1 MEEFD
6 ADKLE
11 NAMQT
16 VMKMLANC
24 LSSQRGIQYE
34 FGPEYTE
41 YLAQKATGTLKQS
54 HLRPLSEIFSD
65 EQLDKIPIDNKVGE
79 NYFGELSEQLR
90 KKGGSAF
97 CAVGER
103 LVLSSNA
110 DLAFSKGSEK
120 MLKDKE
126 LKKRKKEIEQLDAQ
140 WSKAQKDVARARIAV
155 SDAEADILAREQA
168 KNKQISDCKRNG
180 EKFNYEA
187 PMSSQADVNKMF
199 TKIQKLSEQDRLSI
213 MRKEVKL
220 KKMMFSQLPA
230 DFVLFKQYNL
240 SSSQM
245 YKNLLDLHAVDPAN
259 QETVSKA
266 DIYVATD
273 DLSVNPSLTASKTK
287 KKTREAQVDTS
298 ETSLVEAEWPPHDEE
313 FIVSLEEDGWSIC
326 SVLSF
331 DETSNS
337 IKAQQLNPLKTRAKD
352 DVGKTYWVYS
362 DEENVDTYEE
372 KHILSV
378 RPSLTLAKNI
388 KRKEPVFA
396 LLNREFIEAF
406 SSDLY

>member
-1 MEEFD
+1 
-6 ADKLE
+6 
-11 NAMQT
+11 
-16 VMKMLANC
+16 
-24 LSSQRGIQYE
+24 
-34 FGPEYTE
+34 
-41 YLAQKATGTLKQS
+41 
-54 HLRPLSEIFSD
+54 
-65 EQLDKIPIDNKVGE
+65 
-79 NYFGELSEQLR
+79 
-90 KKGGSAF
+90 
-97 CAVGER
+97 
-103 LVLSSNA
+103 
-110 DLAFSKGSEK
+110 

-273 DLSVNPSLTASKTK
+273 DRSVNPSLTASMTK
-287 KKTREAQVDTS
+287 ITRTTFYS
-298 ETSLVEAEWPPHDEE
+298 RL
-313 FIVSLEEDGWSIC
+313 
-326 SVLSF
+326 
-331 DETSNS
+331 
-337 IKAQQLNPLKTRAKD
+337 LK
-352 DVGKTYWVYS
+352 
-362 DEENVDTYEE
+362 
-372 KHILSV
+372 
-378 RPSLTLAKNI
+378 P
-388 KRKEPVFA
+388 
-396 LLNREFIEAF
+396 
-406 SSDLY
+406 